1 LQLFSFIEI
10 RKKTEMLKKLVC
22 QHKILF
28 LFFSILLGIITTSNA
43 ATITVPTGFKV
54 ENQFVLPTGIPTPL
68 GDVVFSADGNTLY
81 ILGASESADSGVW
94 SVPVTRDPVSR
105 RVISLGSATLF
116 FSFSPNPGSID
127 TSLEFHPSGNG
138 TLFFRTNDVD
148 PVTFMPVAGGG
159 DIGQR
164 TSDGTITLFRPN
176 DSTKSWGGLAFMPSE
191 LSALNGIDLLVGDW
205 YRGITDGYSL
215 TDNGDGIFTPV
226 LIEGAIHY
234 SNSGV
239 DSVTGDQH
247 FVPSGDFANDMMF
260 ADSEGTIGIIDI
272 DPNTGFPVTGA
283 IIPFASG
290 FAGPWGLEFDP
301 ITNDLFVSNW
311 GGEPSNGITQI
322 SGFPAPVPEP
332 IKSINIDIK
341 PRHCPNRFNMRSNGK
356 LRVAILG
363 TEDFDVRGID
373 VDSVRV
379 NNLVAPFKPSEAK
392 FKDVTC
398 PSALKLPDCEVLD
411 PDTYEDLVLKFN
423 SQDIIA
429 TLGIVQDGDIIELT
443 LTGNLLEDAGGTAIE
458 GKDCVLIEDK
468 GDDNSSDDGSGHKK
482 KKKKGRHG
490 DDDSSGHKKKWKKK
504 RHHGDDD
511 SSGH

>member
-1 LQLFSFIEI
+1 
-10 RKKTEMLKKLVC
+10 MLKKLVC
-22 QHKILF
+22 EHKILF

-68 GDVVFSADGNTLY
+68 GDVAFSADGNTLY

-105 RVISLGSATLF
+105 RVISLGSASLF

-148 PVTFMPVAGGG
+148 PVTFEPVAGGG
-159 DIGQR
+159 DVGER
-164 TSDGTITLFRPN
+164 TSDGTITLFQA
-176 DSTKSWGGLAFMPSE
+176 DVGASSFGGLTFMPSE
-191 LSALNGIDLLVGDW
+191 LSALNGIDLLIGDW
-205 YRGITDGYSL
+205 LNGVTNSYSL
-215 TDNGDGIFTPV
+215 TDNGDGTFTPV
-226 LIEGAIHY
+226 FIEGKSLY
-234 SNSGV
+234 SNTEGV
-239 DSVTGDQH
+239 SFTTGDQH
-247 FVPSGDFANDMMF
+247 FVPSGDFANDLMF
-260 ADSEGTIGIIDI
+260 TNWSGSDALGGTIGIIDI
-272 DPNTGFPVTGA
+272 DPDTGFPVTGA
-283 IIPFASG
+283 DIISFASG
-290 FAGPWGLEFDP
+290 FGLGPWGLEFDP
-301 ITNDLFVSNW
+301 LTNDLFVSNW
-311 GGEPSNGITQI
+311 DGEPSNGITQI

-363 TEDFDVRGID
+363 TEYFDVRGID

-423 SQDIIA
+423 IQDIIA

-504 RHHGDDD
+504 RHHGNDEN
-511 SSGH
+511 SGH